1 MHNPEGTHPNPVP
14 APDRADILHNGV
26 PYVRGWHQAL
36 TAAQAL
42 AEELRALGLEDD
54 FAYMRADVNLNGDGF
69 IRLDL
74 ITTQTALRLITA
86 LTRGLCAELER
97 LPVALPDQ
105 DCPSSAP
112 SGPNRP

>member
-1 MHNPEGTHPNPVP
+1 MHNPEGTHPTP

-26 PYVRGWHQAL
+26 PYVRGWHQAN
-36 TAAQAL
+36 TAAQEL

-74 ITTQTALRLITA
+74 ITADTAHRLIDA
-86 LTRGLCAELER
+86 LTRGLCHELEH
-97 LPVALPDQ
+97 LSVSDPDQ
-105 DCPSSAP
+105 DCPSSA
-112 SGPNRP
+112 SIGPNRP